1 MFSGE
6 IFFSTRR
13 NHLGW
18 LQRERHE
25 VKRPKSGT
33 ISSVPSSLTDLIK
46 LSLSCRKVLID
57 NYFSPWTFFPIKKM
71 CISSKCNIEISV
83 ETLLLQQIEGLNYR
97 PEKLDTCR
105 YACSALLAASAYLN
119 GHQPQGPCKV
129 LLNHFT
135 TRKTLFKKC
144 KLITRSNAG

>member
-1 MFSGE
+1 MEVAQSSRLERRAQSLLQKKSISLARKSPLFSTEISTLFSGE

-46 LSLSCRKVLID
+46 LSLSCRNVLID
-57 NYFSPWTFFPIKKM
+57 NHFSPWTFFPIKKV
-71 CISSKCNIEISV
+71 CISSK
-83 ETLLLQQIEGLNYR
+83 
-97 PEKLDTCR
+97 
-105 YACSALLAASAYLN
+105 
-119 GHQPQGPCKV
+119 
-129 LLNHFT
+129 
-135 TRKTLFKKC
+135 KK
-144 KLITRSNAG
+144 K